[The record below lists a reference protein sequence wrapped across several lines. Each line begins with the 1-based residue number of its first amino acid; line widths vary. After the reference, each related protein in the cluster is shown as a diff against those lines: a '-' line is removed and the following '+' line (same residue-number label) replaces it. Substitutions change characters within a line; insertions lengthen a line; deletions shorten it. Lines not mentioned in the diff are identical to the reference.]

1 MPRMRATRN
10 HYAPQ
15 LHSPCIYW
23 GPFVCSTNRGP
34 GDHPSDS
41 IPSSTL
47 SSFFYIPPCEQC
59 RITDHPCEYP
69 GPTIR
74 ALAEFTA
81 WLAGREGRRL
91 SVDALETRLW
101 LHRAFGGGQEGPRPH
116 RICPLRSQHGPD
128 LRQTGPCVVSKPCN
142 FFKLLYSS
150 NP

>member
-59 RITDHPCEYP
+59 RITDHPGEYP

-81 WLAGREGRRL
+81 WLAGREDVEVLYVQYREVVDQPAEQARAIAAFLDCGLDAERMAAVCDGRL
-91 SVDALETRLW
+91 Y
-101 LHRAFGGGQEGPRPH
+101 
-116 RICPLRSQHGPD
+116 
-128 LRQTGPCVVSKPCN
+128 RQREQRK
-142 FFKLLYSS
+142 
-150 NP
+150 